1 MRPPISR
8 PQTIAQ
14 SSITIARISTRSR
27 SEFWRTPSRG
37 DRQPAHLEWGKS
49 SKPMS
54 RIVLLATAASLLATS
69 APAAAP
75 QFDTPAKYAYLVDVS
90 SGATLY
96 EKNADARMPPASMAK
111 MMTTNVAFE
120 LIDKGELPL
129 NKICTVRPET
139 WAKWHGPAAGSTMF
153 LSPNEQVSVENLLH
167 GIVTLSGNDAS
178 VVLAECIAG
187 TEQAFAG
194 QMNSLGK
201 RIGLTNS
208 HFGTANGWPDNG
220 VTYVSARDLA
230 TLARSEIE
238 NHYSLYKKFYSQPS
252 FTWGKTLGSNQDITQ
267 QNRNPILGKVPGA
280 DGLKTGHTDEAGYGF
295 TGSADQNGRRLIEVV
310 AGLPS
315 WNARVQESTR
325 LIEWGFNAWTA
336 KPLFQ
341 AGAKVGTARV
351 QLGSSTEVPL
361 VAPRNLAVTVP
372 AGLATGATNMKI
384 RYQGP
389 IAAPIA
395 KGQHVADLVITTSDT
410 PPQIVPLVAGEDV
423 GRAGF
428 FGRI

>member
-1 MRPPISR
+1 MQRKI
-8 PQTIAQ
+8 
-14 SSITIARISTRSR
+14 
-27 SEFWRTPSRG
+27 
-37 DRQPAHLEWGKS
+37 
-49 SKPMS
+49 
-54 RIVLLATAASLLATS
+54 LLTTAASLLFAS
-69 APAAAP
+69 AAPAAAP
-75 QFDTPAKYAYLVDVS
+75 QFDTPAKYAYLIDLS
-90 SGATLY
+90 SGAVLY
-96 EKNADARMPPASMAK
+96 QKDADVRMPPASMAK
-111 MMTTNVAFE
+111 MMTTEVAFE
-120 LIDKGELPL
+120 LIDKGQLPL
-129 NKICTVRPET
+129 NKRCTVRPET
-139 WAKWHGPAAGSTMF
+139 WARWHGPAAGSTMF
-153 LSPNEQVSVENLLH
+153 LSPNEQVSVENLLK

-187 TEQAFAG
+187 TEQAFTE
-194 QMNSLGK
+194 QMNALGK
-201 RIGLTNS
+201 KLGLTNS
-208 HFGTANGWPDNG
+208 HFGNANGWPDNG
-220 VTYVSARDLA
+220 VTYVTARDLA

-238 NHYSLYKKFYSQPS
+238 NHYALYKKFYSLPS

-267 QNRNPILGKVPGA
+267 QNRNPILGHVPGA

-325 LIEWGFNAWTA
+325 LIQWGFGAWTA

-341 AGAKVGTARV
+341 KDAKVGTAKV
-351 QLGSSTEVPL
+351 QLGSSSEVAL

-372 AGLATGATNMKI
+372 AGLASGATSMKI

-389 IAAPIA
+389 LAAPIA
-395 KGQHVADLVITTSDT
+395 KGQEVAQLVITTADT

-428 FGRI
+428 FGRIWLGLKSLFGMA